1 MKPSGIGLACVAGG
15 TLVLA
20 PLDSSDEALL
30 AASVM
35 GVTLATWVLPDV
47 FRIPGFVQDYNARL
61 NRWLSGDGEPP
72 QRRGLLSQ
80 AVRQTAQRA
89 RVVMQQTARP

>member
-1 MKPSGIGLACVAGG
+1 MACLACVAGG

-20 PLDSSDEALL
+20 PLDASDEALL

-47 FRIPGFVQDYNARL
+47 FRIPGFVQDYNDRL
-61 NRWLSGDGEPP
+61 NRWLSGDGTPP
-72 QRRGLLSQ
+72 QRRGLLRHRPLGRRRS
-80 AVRQTAQRA
+80 APAL
-89 RVVMQQTARP
+89 VMQQSARP